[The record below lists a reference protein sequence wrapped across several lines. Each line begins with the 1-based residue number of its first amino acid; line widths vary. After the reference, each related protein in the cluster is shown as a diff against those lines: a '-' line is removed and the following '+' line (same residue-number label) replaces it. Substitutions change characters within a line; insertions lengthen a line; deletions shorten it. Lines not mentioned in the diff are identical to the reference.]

1 MPNWVRT
8 RLTFNGEQNRVA
20 EIKELVKTTGKD
32 DEGNDYTNEFDFNK
46 VIPMPEE
53 LNIPSSSYGDRGMK
67 YLLLNAKHTILWSD
81 DDRSFI
87 ESMKKQKEE
96 DPDLFNESI
105 ELGKKYLNNISKYGH
120 TTWYSWRIEHYGT
133 KWGACEVEWIS
144 DNCVEFETA
153 WSFCYPIVQKLSEMF
168 PDVEI
173 VFCFADEDCGS
184 NTGDGRMIAG
194 KETDDTEYPD
204 TGDNRAYEIY
214 LDLHPEYEDE
224 LVYDPDL
231 DTYKWVVRDDCD
243 EGDDFEE

>member
-32 DEGNDYTNEFDFNK
+32 DEGKDYTNEFDFNK
-46 VIPMPEE
+46 VIPMPKE
-53 LNIPSSSYGDRGMK
+53 LNIPSSSSGDWGMR
-67 YLLLNAKHTILWSD
+67 YLLLNAKHSISWTE
-81 DDRSFI
+81 DDRSFM
-87 ESMKKQKEE
+87 EHMEKVKEE
-96 DPDLFNESI
+96 NPDRFNEDI
-105 ELGKKYLNNISKYGH
+105 ELGKKYLSNIAKYGYKD
-120 TTWYSWRIEHYGT
+120 WYEWSCNNWGT
-133 KWGACEVEWIS
+133 KWNASEIEWIA

-153 WSFCYPIVQKLSEMF
+153 WSFCHPIVKKLSEMF

-184 NTGDGRMIAG
+184 NTGDGRMIAEN
-194 KETDDTEYPD
+194 ETDDTEYPN
-204 TGDNRAYEIY
+204 TGDKRAYEIY

-231 DTYKWVVRDDCD
+231 DNYKWIDDETDDCSV
-243 EGDDFEE
+243 GF

>member
-20 EIKELVKTTGKD
+20 EIKELVKTTGKNAQ
-32 DEGNDYTNEFDFNK
+32 GKYTNEFDFNK

-53 LNIPSSSYGDRGMK
+53 LNIPSSSSGDLGMR
-67 YLLLNAKHTILWSD
+67 YLLLNAKHPILWTE
-81 DDRSFI
+81 DDRSFM
-87 ESMKKQKEE
+87 ESMKKVKEE
-96 DPDLFNESI
+96 NPDRFNADI
-105 ELGKKYLNNISKYGH
+105 ELGKKYLINIAKYGYKD
-120 TTWYSWRIEHYGT
+120 WYEWSCNNWNT
-133 KWGACEVEWIS
+133 KWNASEIEWIA

-153 WSFCYPIVQKLSEMF
+153 WSFCFPIVKKLSEMF

-184 NTGDGRMIAG
+184 ANAGDGRMIAG
-194 KETDDTEYPD
+194 NETDDTEYPK
-204 TGDNRAYEIY
+204 TGDKRAYEIY

-231 DTYKWVVRDDCD
+231 DNYKWIDQDYD
-243 EGDDFEE
+243 E

>member
-20 EIKELVKTTGKD
+20 EIKELVKTTGKNAQ
-32 DEGNDYTNEFDFNK
+32 GKYTNEFDFNK

-53 LNIPSSSYGDRGMK
+53 LNIPSSSSGDLGMR
-67 YLLLNAKHTILWSD
+67 YLLLNAKHPILWTE
-81 DDRSFI
+81 DDRSFM
-87 ESMKKQKEE
+87 ESMEKVKEE
-96 DPDLFNESI
+96 NPDRFNADI
-105 ELGKKYLNNISKYGH
+105 ELGKKYLINIAKYGYKD
-120 TTWYSWRIEHYGT
+120 WYEWSCNNWNT
-133 KWGACEVEWIS
+133 KWNASEIEWIA

-153 WSFCYPIVQKLSEMF
+153 WSFCFPIVKKLSEMF

-184 NTGDGRMIAG
+184 ANAGDGRMIAG
-194 KETDDTEYPD
+194 NETDDTEYPD
-204 TGDNRAYEIY
+204 TGDKRAYEIY

-231 DTYKWVVRDDCD
+231 DNYKWIDQDYD
-243 EGDDFEE
+243 E

>member
-20 EIKELVKTTGKD
+20 EIKELVKTTGKN
-32 DEGNDYTNEFDFNK
+32 DEGKDYTNVFDFNK

-53 LNIPSSSYGDRGMK
+53 LNIPSSSSGDFGMR
-67 YLLLNAKHTILWSD
+67 YLLLNAKHPISWTD
-81 DDRSFI
+81 DDRSFM
-87 ESMKKQKEE
+87 ERMEKQKEE
-96 DPDLFNESI
+96 NPDLFNKDI
-105 ELGKKYLNNISKYGH
+105 ELGKKYLSNISKYGYKD
-120 TTWYSWRIEHYGT
+120 WYNWACSNWNT
-133 KWGACEVEWIS
+133 KWNACEVDWIS
-144 DNCVEFETA
+144 DDCVEFETA
-153 WSFCYPIVQKLSEMF
+153 WSFCHPIVKKLSEMF

-204 TGDNRAYEIY
+204 TGDKRAYEIY

-231 DTYKWVVRDDCD
+231 DNYKWIDQDDC
-243 EGDDFEE
+243 EE